1 MLNDEKTKMRK
12 PGPHLVETAVLQ
24 ELPTQSTPFPYKPLL
39 EDRGPER
46 RGTRQDFLE
55 ELLYLAQF
63 LI

>member
-1 MLNDEKTKMRK
+1 MRR
-12 PGPHLVETAVLQ
+12 PGPHLVEPAGLR
-24 ELPTQSTPFPYKPLL
+24 ELLTQSTPLPYKPLL

-46 RGTRQDFLE
+46 CGIRQDFLE